1 MIVEYIFHYILNI
14 QKRKMSRVVDDGRAK
29 DLRKILDSIHNGVV
43 AVDKDGRITVF
54 NKAMERIFAIPAEE
68 AIGAPIYDIIPY
80 TGLLRVLTTG
90 KAHIGRKFNIG
101 AQVYLA
107 NRTPIVDNG
116 EVVGAV
122 GVIQDVTEFQAVVD
136 ELESVKDLQGTLATV
151 LDAAYEGLL
160 VINNEGYITM
170 VNQAFAGLLNASPGS
185 LVGKHVTQVIE
196 DSRMPIVV
204 QTGVPEVGE
213 LQRINDQEV
222 IIQRVPI
229 IKDGKTLGAVGKI
242 MFKGV
247 AELNALVSKVSCL
260 NTELAYYKDEVRKY
274 RGARYGLQHIIGE
287 SKEMVN
293 LKDTIRRIALSNS
306 TILIRGE
313 TGTGKELVAHA
324 IHMESARKYAPFIQV
339 NCAAIPEHLLE
350 SELFGYEEGAFTG
363 ARKGGQIGKFQLA
376 HGGTIFLDEIGDM
389 SLSLQAKLLRILQE
403 KEVERL
409 GATKTTPV
417 DVRVIAATNTD
428 LEQLLEKGLFREDLF
443 YRLNVVSLRLPP
455 LRERMEDLE
464 LLVEHFCQKF
474 QKEFNLT
481 LKSVSKEVWEV
492 FRAYRW
498 PGNVRELEHVLERAF
513 NVMEDNCITL
523 KELPLYLQRQA
534 GKMKEYEP
542 HQLQQILDEAE
553 KKAVIEALK
562 AVGGNKAKAA
572 QRLGISRAWLYRLMG
587 KHGI

>member
-1 MIVEYIFHYILNI
+1 MTGNGQAEQLAKIV
-14 QKRKMSRVVDDGRAK
+14 
-29 DLRKILDSIHNGVV
+29 DSIHNGVV
-43 AVDKDGRITVF
+43 AVDRDGKITLF
-54 NKAMERIFAIPAEE
+54 NKAMERIFGIPASE
-68 AIGAPIYDIIPY
+68 AIGSPIYEIIPY

-101 AQVYLA
+101 EQVYLA
-107 NRTPIVDNG
+107 NRTPIINNG

-122 GVIQDVTEFQAVVD
+122 GVIQDVTEFQAIVD
-136 ELESVKDLQGTLATV
+136 ELEYVKDLQGTLATV

-170 VNQAFAGLLNASPGS
+170 VNQAFAGLLNASPDS
-185 LVGKHVTQVIE
+185 LVGKHVSQVIK

-213 LQRINDQEV
+213 LQRINEQEV

-229 IKDGKTLGAVGKI
+229 VKDGKTLGAVGKI

-247 AELNALVSKVSCL
+247 AELNALVAKVSCL
-260 NTELAYYKDEVRKY
+260 NTELAYYKGEVQKY
-274 RGARYGLQHIIGE
+274 RGARYGLNHIIGE
-287 SKEMVN
+287 SKEMVA

-324 IHMESARKYAPFIQV
+324 IHMESSRRYAPFIQV

-403 KEVERL
+403 REVERL
-409 GATKTTPV
+409 GAVKTTPI

-428 LEQLLEKGLFREDLF
+428 LEQLLKKGLFREDLF

-455 LRERMEDLE
+455 LRERIDDLE
-464 LLVEHFCQKF
+464 LLVEYFCEKF
-474 QKEFNLT
+474 KKEFNT
-481 LKSVSKEVWEV
+481 DFQMIAEEVWEI
-492 FRAYRW
+492 FRRYRW

-513 NVMEDNCITL
+513 NVMEGNCITI
-523 KELPLYLQRQA
+523 KELPLYLQKQA
-534 GKMKEYEP
+534 KKSKVEES

-553 KKAVIEALK
+553 KTAVIEALRT
-562 AVGGNKAKAA
+562 AGGNKAQAA
-572 QRLGISRAWLYRLMG
+572 QRLGISRAWLYRLIR
-587 KHGI
+587 KHGL

>member
-1 MIVEYIFHYILNI
+1 MGQVNWLKELKLIV
-14 QKRKMSRVVDDGRAK
+14 
-29 DLRKILDSIHNGVV
+29 DSIHNGVV
-43 AVDKDGRITVF
+43 AVDKNGRITVF
-54 NKAMERIFAIPAEE
+54 NKAMERIFGIPASD
-68 AIGAPIYDIIPY
+68 AVGSPIYDLIPY

-90 KAHIGRKFNIG
+90 KPHIGRKFNIG
-101 AQVYLA
+101 EQVYLA
-107 NRTPIVDNG
+107 NRTPVLNNG

-122 GVIQDVTEFQAVVD
+122 GVIQDITEFQAIVD
-136 ELESVKDLQGTLATV
+136 ELESVKDLQGTLSTV

-170 VNQAFAGLLNASPGS
+170 VNQAFAGLLNARPSQ

-229 IKDGKTLGAVGKI
+229 IKEGKTLGAVGKI
-242 MFKGV
+242 MFKDV
-247 AELNALVSKVSCL
+247 AELNALVDKISSL
-260 NTELAYYKDEVRKY
+260 NTELAYYKGEVQKY
-274 RGARYGLQHIIGE
+274 RGARYGLNHIVGE
-287 SKEMVN
+287 SKPMVA
-293 LKDTIRRIALSNS
+293 LKETIKRIASSNS
-306 TILIRGE
+306 TVLIRGE

-324 IHMESARKYAPFIQV
+324 IHMESGRKYGPFIQV

-363 ARKGGQIGKFQLA
+363 ARKGGQVGKFQLA

-389 SLSLQAKLLRILQE
+389 SFSLQAKLLRVLQE
-403 KEVERL
+403 REIEPL
-409 GATKTTPV
+409 GAVKTTQI
-417 DVRVIAATNTD
+417 DVRVIAATNNE
-428 LEQLLEKGLFREDLF
+428 LEQLMEKGLFREDLF

-464 LLVEHFCQKF
+464 LLVSRFCHKF
-474 QKEFNLT
+474 QEEFGRSFD
-481 LKSVSKEVWEV
+481 KMSPEVWEV
-492 FRAYRW
+492 FRSYRW

-523 KELPLYLQRQA
+523 KDLPFYLQKQA
-534 GKMKEYEP
+534 QEIETNGDRP
-542 HQLQQILDEAE
+542 LQSILDEAE
-553 KKAVIEALK
+553 KKAVIEVLQQTQ
-562 AVGGNKAKAA
+562 GNKVLAA
-572 QRLGISRAWLYRLMG
+572 QKLGISRAWLYRLIK
-587 KHGI
+587 KHGL

>member
-1 MIVEYIFHYILNI
+1 MGDSRTAKEIQNIV
-14 QKRKMSRVVDDGRAK
+14 
-29 DLRKILDSIHNGVV
+29 DSIHNGVV
-43 AVDKDGRITVF
+43 AVDKDGKITVF
-54 NKAMERIFAIPAEE
+54 NKAMEKIFGIAASD
-68 AIGAPIYDIIPY
+68 AIGSPIYELIPY

-90 KAHIGRKFNIG
+90 KPHIGRKFNIG
-101 AQVYLA
+101 EQVYLA
-107 NRTPIVDNG
+107 NRTPIIDGG

-122 GVIQDVTEFQAVVD
+122 GVIQDVTEFQAIVD

-160 VINNEGYITM
+160 IINNEGYITM
-170 VNQAFAGLLNASPGS
+170 VNQAFASLLNASPS
-185 LVGKHVTQVIE
+185 HLVGKHVTQVIE

-213 LQRINDQEV
+213 LQRINEQEV

-247 AELNALVSKVSCL
+247 AELNALVSKVSSL
-260 NTELAYYKDEVRKY
+260 NTELAYYKDEVQKY
-274 RGARYGLQHIIGE
+274 RGARYGLSHIVGE
-287 SKEMVN
+287 SKPMVM
-293 LKDTIRRIALSNS
+293 LKETIKRIASSNS
-306 TILIRGE
+306 TILITGE

-324 IHMESARKYAPFIQV
+324 IHMESARRYGPFIQV

-389 SLSLQAKLLRILQE
+389 SLSLQAKLLRVLQE
-403 KEVERL
+403 REIERL
-409 GATKTTPV
+409 GATKTTQI
-417 DVRVIAATNTD
+417 DVRVIAATNND
-428 LEQLLEKGLFREDLF
+428 LEHLLGKGRFREDLF

-455 LRERMEDLE
+455 MRERMEDLE
-464 LLVEHFCQKF
+464 LLVKHFCEKF
-474 QKEFNLT
+474 REEFGSCFE
-481 LKSVSKEVWEV
+481 KVSDEVWDA

-513 NVMEDNCITL
+513 NVMEGNCVVL
-523 KELPLYLQRQA
+523 KDLPLYFQKQAQKPEANRAQHLQT
-534 GKMKEYEP
+534 M
-542 HQLQQILDEAE
+542 LDEAE
-553 KKAVIEALK
+553 KEAVVEALRVTK
-562 AVGGNKAKAA
+562 GNKVQAA
-572 QRLGISRAWLYRLMG
+572 QQLGISRAWLYRLIE
-587 KHGI
+587 KHGL

>member
-1 MIVEYIFHYILNI
+1 MGDSRTAKEIQNIV
-14 QKRKMSRVVDDGRAK
+14 
-29 DLRKILDSIHNGVV
+29 DSIHNGVV
-43 AVDKDGRITVF
+43 AVDKDGKITVF
-54 NKAMERIFAIPAEE
+54 NKAMEKIFGIAASD
-68 AIGAPIYDIIPY
+68 AIGSPIYELIPY

-90 KAHIGRKFNIG
+90 KPHIGRKFNIG
-101 AQVYLA
+101 EQVYLA
-107 NRTPIVDNG
+107 NRTPIIDGG

-122 GVIQDVTEFQAVVD
+122 GVIQDVTEFQAIVD

-160 VINNEGYITM
+160 IINNEGYITM
-170 VNQAFAGLLNASPGS
+170 VNQAFASLLNASPS
-185 LVGKHVTQVIE
+185 HLVGKHVTQVIE

-213 LQRINDQEV
+213 LQRINEQEV

-247 AELNALVSKVSCL
+247 AELNALVSKVSSL
-260 NTELAYYKDEVRKY
+260 NTELAYYKDEVQKY
-274 RGARYGLQHIIGE
+274 RGARYGLSHIVGE
-287 SKEMVN
+287 SKPMVM
-293 LKDTIRRIALSNS
+293 LKETIKRIASSNS
-306 TILIRGE
+306 TILITGE

-324 IHMESARKYAPFIQV
+324 IHMESARRYGPFIQV

-389 SLSLQAKLLRILQE
+389 SLSLQAKLLRVLQE
-403 KEVERL
+403 REIERL
-409 GATKTTPV
+409 GATKTTQI
-417 DVRVIAATNTD
+417 DVRIIAATNND
-428 LEQLLEKGLFREDLF
+428 LEHLLGKGRFREDLF

-455 LRERMEDLE
+455 MRERMEDLE
-464 LLVEHFCQKF
+464 LLVKHFCQKF
-474 QKEFNLT
+474 QEEFGSCFE
-481 LKSVSKEVWEV
+481 KVSEEVWDA

-523 KELPLYLQRQA
+523 KDLPLYFQKQAQKAEANPVHHLQT
-534 GKMKEYEP
+534 
-542 HQLQQILDEAE
+542 ILDEAE
-553 KKAVIEALK
+553 REAITEALRVTK
-562 AVGGNKAKAA
+562 GNKVQAA
-572 QRLGISRAWLYRLMG
+572 QQLGISRAWLYRLIE
-587 KHGI
+587 KHGL